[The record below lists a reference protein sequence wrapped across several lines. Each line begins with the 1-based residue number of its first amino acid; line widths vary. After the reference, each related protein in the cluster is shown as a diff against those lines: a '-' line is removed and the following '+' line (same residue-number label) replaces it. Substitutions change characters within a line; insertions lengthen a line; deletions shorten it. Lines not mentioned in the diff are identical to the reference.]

1 MPRIKGGCMNILRRN
16 APETKAKSK
25 EPLAEP
31 AMSRRV
37 KVTVERETVTLLVRG
52 QPAKSE
58 QEAASK
64 TAEDQAGRLQ
74 LPSPAPAGEDKVKK
88 RSKRF

>member
-1 MPRIKGGCMNILRRN
+1 MGIDSYDFVYSL
-16 APETKAKSK
+16 AKATSDLPVTQSIAK
-25 EPLAEP
+25 P
-31 AMSRRV
+31 AMSRLI

-64 TAEDQAGRLQ
+64 TAEDQAGRSQ
-74 LPSPAPAGEDKVKK
+74 VPSPAPAGEDKVKK

>member
-1 MPRIKGGCMNILRRN
+1 LGIDSYDFVYSL
-16 APETKAKSK
+16 AKATSDLPVTQSIAK
-25 EPLAEP
+25 P
-31 AMSRRV
+31 AMSRLI

-88 RSKRF
+88 RSERV

>member
-1 MPRIKGGCMNILRRN
+1 MNILRRGGP
-16 APETKAKSK
+16 AEETGNKKSF
-25 EPLAEP
+25 AEP

-37 KVTVERETVTLLVRG
+37 KVTVERETVTVLVRG

-74 LPSPAPAGEDKVKK
+74 LPSPAPAGEEKVRK
-88 RSKRF
+88 RSQRV

>member
-1 MPRIKGGCMNILRRN
+1 MNILRRN

-88 RSKRF
+88 RSERV